1 MIARWMIESIGSA
14 AGICTTASLVPQL
27 HRIWRS
33 KSARD
38 LSLSMFM
45 VFGMGVALWITYGI
59 AAESPSVIVTN
70 SCSMVLVVAILTL
83 ALRARRG
90 EDKMEP

>member
-1 MIARWMIESIGSA
+1 MIARWITETIGSA

-38 LSLSMFM
+38 LSLAMFL
-45 VFGMGVALWITYGI
+45 VFGLGVALWITYGI
-59 AAESPSVIVTN
+59 TANSPSVIVTN
-70 SCSMVLVVAILTL
+70 SCSMVLVIAIVTL
-83 ALRARRG
+83 ALRTRRRD
-90 EDKMEP
+90 DKMKP

>member
-1 MIARWMIESIGSA
+1 MIARWIIESIGSA

-33 KSARD
+33 NSARD
-38 LSLSMFM
+38 LSLAMFM
-45 VFGMGVALWITYGI
+45 VFGLGVALWITYGI
-59 AAESPSVIVTN
+59 AAGAPSVIITN

-83 ALRARRG
+83 AMRTRRRD
-90 EDKMEP
+90 DKMNP